1 MIDYKKYYRDQ
12 AGSGVSAFHGTRYQR
27 GSGLGN
33 VLRKLYN
40 WMLPVLKTHA
50 LPLIT
55 SGAKTFGKEAL
66 RSAANIASDSLSD
79 FQFIDS
85 FKSRSKEGINN
96 IQKKIEDQIGNGIK
110 RKKKKTVSHNS
121 RKKQK
126 KHSHDI
132 FD

>member
-50 LPLIT
+50 LPQIT

-66 RSAANIASDSLSD
+66 RSAANIATESLSD
-79 FQFIDS
+79 VKFMDS
-85 FKSRSKEGINN
+85 FKSRSREGINN
-96 IQKKIEDQIGNGIK
+96 IQKKL
-110 RKKKKTVSHNS
+110 KTRLVMV
-121 RKKQK
+121 
-126 KHSHDI
+126 
-132 FD
+132 

>member
-12 AGSGVSAFHGTRYQR
+12 AGSGISAFQGTRYQR

-33 VLRKLYN
+33 VLRKLYH

-55 SGAKTFGKEAL
+55 SGAKTFGKEAI
-66 RSAANIASDSLSD
+66 RSAANISTDSLND
-79 FQFIDS
+79 IKFMDS
-85 FKSRSKEGINN
+85 LKSRSKEGINN
-96 IQKKIEDQIGNGIK
+96 IHKKIEDQLGNGIK
-110 RKKKKTVSHNS
+110 RKKKKVFSHYS
-121 RKKQK
+121 GKKQK

>member
-12 AGSGVSAFHGTRYQR
+12 AGSGISAFQGTRYQR

-66 RSAANIASDSLSD
+66 RSAANIATDSLND
-79 FQFIDS
+79 IKFMDS
-85 FKSRSKEGINN
+85 LKNRSKEGVNN
-96 IQKKIEDQIGNGIK
+96 IHKKIEDQIGNGIK
-110 RKKKKTVSHNS
+110 RKKNKALSHNR

-126 KHSHDI
+126 KQSHDI
-132 FD
+132 FG

>member
-66 RSAANIASDSLSD
+66 RSAANIATDSLSD
-79 FQFIDS
+79 VKFMDS
-85 FKSRSKEGINN
+85 FKSRSREGINN